1 MSNPTRRERD
11 TIIRSLKAGVVPR
24 LGLQHI
30 QVGRAREIA
39 ALVADIRAITE
50 GGAAI
55 RFVIGDYGSGK
66 TFFLNL
72 AKIVALRQGL
82 VVMSADL
89 GPDRRLHATGGQARN
104 FYAEMARNLAT
115 QTKPEGGAM
124 ASMVERFVTLA
135 RREAEESGRRTAQV
149 IEERLGHFQEMT
161 GGFSFAQ
168 VVRAYWEAYDRD
180 NDALRT
186 AALRWLRGEFSS
198 KTEARKL
205 LDVRDIIDDDNVY
218 DMLKLVAAFACAA
231 GYKGLLVSVD
241 EMVNLYKLT
250 SSQARSSNYEQ
261 ILRILNDVLQGGAA
275 HIGFLMGGTPD
286 FLRNSR
292 RGLYS
297 YPALQ
302 SRLAP
307 NAFLREGLVD
317 LTGPVIELDSLTA
330 EELYIL
336 LSKVRAV
343 MLDDPE
349 ELPDE
354 ALGAF
359 MHHCANRIGEAYFR
373 TPRNT
378 VTAFV
383 DMISVIQQNP
393 GTVWSDLIE
402 ETVVATDAGDDMRD
416 IEDAPGPA
424 VPAGGDDLASFRL

>member
-1 MSNPTRRERD
+1 MANPTRRERD
-11 TIIRSLKAGVVPR
+11 TIIRSLRAGVVPR

-30 QVGRAREIA
+30 QVGRAREIE
-39 ALVADIRAITE
+39 ALVADIRTIAE

-72 AKIVALRQGL
+72 AKIVALKQGL

-124 ASMVERFVTLA
+124 ASMVERFVTQA
-135 RREAEESGRRTAQV
+135 QREAEASGRRAGQV
-149 IEERLGHFQEMT
+149 IEDRLGHFQEMT
-161 GGFSFAQ
+161 RGFSFAA

-198 KTEARKL
+198 KTEARKEL
-205 LDVRDIIDDDNVY
+205 GVRDIIDDDSVY
-218 DMLKLVAAFACAA
+218 DTLKLIAAFATAA
-231 GYKGLLVSVD
+231 GYKGLLVSID

-250 SSQARSSNYEQ
+250 SSQARTSNYEQ
-261 ILRILNDVLQGGAA
+261 ILRILNDVLQGSAA
-275 HIGFLMGGTPD
+275 HVGFLMGGTPD

-307 NAFLREGLVD
+307 NGFLRDGLVD
-317 LTGPVIELDSLTA
+317 HTGPVIELDSLT
-330 EELYIL
+330 EVDLYML
-336 LSKVRAV
+336 LVNVRAI
-343 MLDDPE
+343 MLDDPA

-359 MHHCANRIGEAYFR
+359 MHHCSDRIGEAYFR

-393 GTVWSDLIE
+393 GTAWSDLIE
-402 ETVVATDAGDDMRD
+402 RTPIAADAGDDMSD
-416 IEDAPGPA
+416 IEDGPMA
-424 VPAGGDDLASFRL
+424 ATPAGGDDLASFRL